1 MVGDRVVAFNGSLPD
16 ILPSSKGILLVGINP
31 SFVSVQAGHYYR
43 GRLGKRLWARLSAIG
58 LLQDAIPGHEDDAFA
73 RSGNG
78 LTDIVKRPTRSA
90 KELSRKEM
98 EEGAEL
104 LKEKIRKWMPD
115 LILFS
120 YREPAVWL
128 LGKGVRP
135 GLCGKVE
142 GVRTFLL
149 SSPYAPSAQAA
160 QIDREL
166 AALTKTGQRRTRVV
180 AEGKKRPRNEADTL
194 ASFAGIGAVSR
205 IGASRTQRITA
216 VDIRSGRIC
225 LPRRTKRFFPRTKG
239 HVVIILRGEW
249 LEVRYDPRIGPDRER
264 SAVLSIGRARLERL
278 VKIDEILS
286 VSVGGKGGVHID

>member
-1 MVGDRVVAFNGSLPD
+1 MVDDRVVDFNGSLPD
-16 ILPSSKGILLVGINP
+16 IHPLSNGILLVGINP
-31 SFVSVQAGHYYR
+31 SIVSVQAGHYYQ

-58 LLQDAIPGHEDDAFA
+58 LLQNAISGHEDDAFT

-90 KELSRKEM
+90 KELGRKEM

-104 LKEKIRKWMPD
+104 LKEKIRRWKPG
-115 LILFS
+115 LILFT

-142 GVRTFLL
+142 GVQAFLL
-149 SSPYAPSAQAA
+149 SGPYAPSAQAA

-166 AALTKTGQRRTRVV
+166 AALTITGQRRTRVV
-180 AEGKKRPRNEADTL
+180 EEGKKRPRNEADTL
-194 ASFAGIGAVSR
+194 ASFDSVGAVSR
-205 IGASRTQRITA
+205 IGACRTQRITA

-239 HVVIILRGEW
+239 HVVIILRGERI
-249 LEVRYDPRIGPDRER
+249 EVRYDPRIGPDRER
-264 SAVLSIGRARLERL
+264 SAVLSVGRERLERL
-278 VKIDEILS
+278 VKVDESLS
-286 VSVGGKGGVHID
+286 VSVGEKGGVRID